1 MAYIATGGVALLAVL
16 AVIAACFMYDRMR
29 THART
34 ARELNTATRRVAH
47 RMLEL
52 GASIEQ
58 LSDVSKRAIELP
70 GAPVV
75 VGVAQHV

>member
-1 MAYIATGGVALLAVL
+1 MGYIATGSVTCV
-16 AVIAACFMYDRMR
+16 AVIAVIAVYFMYQRMR

-34 ARELNTATRRVAH
+34 AHELNTATRHVAH

-52 GASIEQ
+52 GASMEQ
-58 LSDVSKRAIELP
+58 LSNVSKRAIELP
-70 GAPVV
+70 KAPVV